1 MLIVEI
7 IGGSLDSKEK
17 EIDRFYEYFFFE
29 EEAYYARIIKYEKLG
44 WLYVW
49 YEFSGNAQGSR
60 LSV

>member
-1 MLIVEI
+1 MIVEI

-29 EEAYYARIIKYEKLG
+29 DEVYYAHIINYKQLG

-49 YEFSGNAQGSR
+49 YEFSGTTHGSR
-60 LSV
+60 VNA